1 MQIPATLWTILVQN
15 KRFDGIKPTPS
26 PNPNPDGS
34 YTVTLTVTQWKVF
47 EENQK
52 KPPVPVPAEP
62 EPSKP
67 APGKEPEE
75 KPGEEI
81 TVTLEPSMFRPLSSI
96 TLNRKRLLCPR
107 FFVLL

>member
-1 MQIPATLWTILVQN
+1 MQIPAPMWKILQQN
-15 KRFDGIKPTPS
+15 NRFDGIRLFPKPK
-26 PNPNPDGS
+26 PNPDQS
-34 YTVTLTVTQWKVF
+34 YTVKLTVTQWNVF
-47 EENQK
+47 QENMK
-52 KPPVPVPAEP
+52 KPPVPVLAEP

-96 TLNRKRLLCPR
+96 ILNRKRLLCPR

>member
-1 MQIPATLWTILVQN
+1 MWIILQQN
-15 KRFDGIKPTPS
+15 KRFDGIRLFPKPK
-26 PNPNPDGS
+26 PNPDGS

-52 KPPVPVPAEP
+52 KPTVSVAAEP

-96 TLNRKRLLCPR
+96 KLNRKRLLCPR